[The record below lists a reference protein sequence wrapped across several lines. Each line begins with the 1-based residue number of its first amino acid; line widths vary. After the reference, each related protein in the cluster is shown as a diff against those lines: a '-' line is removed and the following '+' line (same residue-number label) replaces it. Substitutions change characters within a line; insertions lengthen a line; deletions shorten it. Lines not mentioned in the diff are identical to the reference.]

1 MTPHPTGPSL
11 SHVRADGT
19 GLSHVRADGAGL
31 SHVRADGTSHMVDV
45 SAKQVTAREATAA
58 SHLRTREDVIDRI
71 LSGDLPKGEALG
83 VARIAGISAAKR
95 THDLIPLCHPL
106 PLTGVSVDFTRSA
119 PGEITI
125 HATVRTTSRTGV
137 EMEALTAAS
146 LAALTLYDM
155 IKAVDHLAVIG
166 ETMVLA
172 KSGGKSGD
180 WARGGADP
188 GADGDGERAD
198 GADAPFE
205 AADAGA
211 DAPGAAPATHAESRT
226 EARAEVTEPIS
237 ARVIIASTRAADGT
251 YEDRTGPILTA
262 WLDER
267 GYAVSRVVVPDGPQ
281 VGAEIQAA
289 LAAETDLVV
298 TSGGTG
304 ITPSDVTPEQ
314 SAPYI
319 LTPMPGI
326 SEAIRRAGEAAT
338 PLSNMSRGLA
348 GMNGRTLIV
357 NLPGSRGG
365 VRDGIAVLSPLLD
378 HLWDQRDG
386 GGHA

>member
-1 MTPHPTGPSL
+1 MTPQPTGPS
-11 SHVRADGT
+11 
-19 GLSHVRADGAGL
+19 L

-180 WARGGADP
+180 WARDGADP
-188 GADGDGERAD
+188 GADGDLVRAD
-198 GADAPFE
+198 GADAPAE
-205 AADAGA
+205 A
-211 DAPGAAPATHAESRT
+211 E
-226 EARAEVTEPIS
+226 EPIS

-267 GYAVSRVVVPDGPQ
+267 GYAVSRVVVPDGPK

-289 LAAETDLVV
+289 LAARADLVL